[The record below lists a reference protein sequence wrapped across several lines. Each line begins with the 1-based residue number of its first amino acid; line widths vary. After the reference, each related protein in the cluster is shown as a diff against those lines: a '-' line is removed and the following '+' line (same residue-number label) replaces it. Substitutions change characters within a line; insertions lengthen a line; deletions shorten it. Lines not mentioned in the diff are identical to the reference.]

1 MQEFIDTQNGE
12 RSDGNSSGS
21 EKLVVEIEGY
31 RFSNGIL
38 HGKPIP
44 LARELPYTLFV
55 NDREILSISTLPTH
69 LKELFVG
76 FLIAEGVLVHKSE
89 LTEIHIDDPGR
100 LVRVYI
106 DAPDERLN
114 IVQKKGMLTSGCA
127 GGMVFSVQSGLTQ
140 GYRQSRSARIKV
152 SSVLARMKELDT
164 FVGIYSV
171 TKGVHAASV
180 ADNDSTIMIQE
191 DLGRHNAVDKVAGW
205 CFLNNVSNT
214 DKMVL
219 TTGRITSEVL
229 IKASRSSFPIIISR
243 SSASSMAVS
252 MAQQSGIDVITYVR
266 AGRFNYFSNGGV
278 ELINDMEKPVPH
290 DSDISAQ
297 P

>member
-1 MQEFIDTQNGE
+1 M
-12 RSDGNSSGS
+12 
-21 EKLVVEIEGY
+21 
-31 RFSNGIL
+31 
-38 HGKPIP
+38 
-44 LARELPYTLFV
+44 
-55 NDREILSISTLPTH
+55 
-69 LKELFVG
+69 
-76 FLIAEGVLVHKSE
+76 LVHKSE

>member
-1 MQEFIDTQNGE
+1 
-12 RSDGNSSGS
+12 
-21 EKLVVEIEGY
+21 
-31 RFSNGIL
+31 
-38 HGKPIP
+38 
-44 LARELPYTLFV
+44 
-55 NDREILSISTLPTH
+55 
-69 LKELFVG
+69 
-76 FLIAEGVLVHKSE
+76 
-89 LTEIHIDDPGR
+89 
-100 LVRVYI
+100 
-106 DAPDERLN
+106 
-114 IVQKKGMLTSGCA
+114 
-127 GGMVFSVQSGLTQ
+127 MVFSVQSGLTQ

>member
-1 MQEFIDTQNGE
+1 MQEFADTQNGE
-12 RSDGNSSGS
+12 RIDRYSSGS

-38 HGKPIP
+38 YGKSIP
-44 LARELPYTLFV
+44 VARELPYTLFV
-55 NDREILSISTLPTH
+55 NDKEILSISTLPTN

-89 LTEIHIDDPGR
+89 LSEIHIDDPGR
-100 LVRVYI
+100 LVRIYI

-127 GGMVFSVQSGLTQ
+127 GGMVFSVQSGLRQ
-140 GYRQSRSARIKV
+140 GYKQSRSAQIRV

-180 ADNDSTIMIQE
+180 ADNESTIMIQE
-191 DLGRHNAVDKVAGW
+191 DLGRHNAVDKIAGW
-205 CFLNNVSNT
+205 CFLNNLSNT

-243 SSASSMAVS
+243 SSASSMAVN

-278 ELINDMEKPVPH
+278 ELINDMEK
-290 DSDISAQ
+290 SDPQKSDGFASR
-297 P
+297 